1 VRNEFNRK
9 RFVIPDISFIFAVTE
24 SATLPIRTANQ
35 GGSFVF
41 MGTLKRYDK
50 PALSIADQIGLLKN
64 RGLQIAD
71 EFKATKFLSE
81 VGYFRFIQYL
91 RPMEADKTTH
101 QFKQNSCFEDAV
113 ALYDFDM

>member
-1 VRNEFNRK
+1 
-9 RFVIPDISFIFAVTE
+9 
-24 SATLPIRTANQ
+24 
-35 GGSFVF
+35 